1 MFVGEICNRQV
12 VICQPEDSIQQAVE
26 LMRNNHVGD
35 VIVVE
40 HKLNMHFPVGILTD
54 RDIVIEVMAEGADA
68 KSITVKDVMSSE
80 LISVRE
86 DDHIIETIE
95 KMSDAQVVIGCDVP
109 SQPRELSSG
118 GTPRRG
124 ERIIPAVVER
134 GELVFHH
141 DRRVVTEEQGR
152 S

>member
-26 LMRNNHVGD
+26 LMCNNHVGD

-54 RDIVIEVMAEGADA
+54 RDIVVEVMAEGVDA
-68 KSITVKDVMSSE
+68 KSIAVKDVMSSE

-95 KMSDAQVVIGCDVP
+95 KMRDKGIRRVPVVNRD
-109 SQPRELSSG
+109 G
-118 GTPRRG
+118 GLEG
-124 ERIIPAVVER
+124 IMAVDDTI
-134 GELVFHH
+134 ELVAELLSDLVKLFKHEFK
-141 DRRVVTEEQGR
+141 REVKTR
-152 S
+152 

>member
-26 LMRNNHVGD
+26 LMRSNHVGD

-95 KMSDAQVVIGCDVP
+95 KMRDKGIRRVPVVNRD
-109 SQPRELSSG
+109 G
-118 GTPRRG
+118 GLEG
-124 ERIIPAVVER
+124 ILAVDDTI
-134 GELVFHH
+134 ELVAELLSDLVKLFKHEFK
-141 DRRVVTEEQGR
+141 REVKTR
-152 S
+152 